1 MALKLAIVGGGW
13 AGLAAAVE
21 ATRAGHHITVFEA
34 ARTLGGRARRV
45 VADDG
50 MVLDNGQHILI
61 GAYRATL
68 ALMRDL
74 GVDADT
80 ALLRLPLALRFP
92 DGGGLS
98 VPAGLRPPLDLLTG
112 IAGAQGWSLRDKF
125 SLVRTSLRWRARGFR
140 CAPDDSVAT
149 LCAGL
154 TPRVMDELVA
164 PLCVSALNVPVERAS
179 GEVFLR
185 VLHDALFA
193 ERGGADLLLPRVDL
207 GALLPDPAARWLGA
221 HGASICIGQRV
232 QAIAPAAEGW
242 TVDGQ
247 PYDRVLLAAPA
258 WESARLARGASLPQA
273 IAWADQAD
281 ALGHEAIAT
290 VYLRGMPGLPGAPL
304 RALRHGPGAP
314 AQFVFDRGALGG
326 PAGLAALVVSA
337 SEGTREAIEAQA
349 LAQARTQLGW
359 HGAMPVQTIVEKRA
373 TFACTPGLRR
383 PPIGIAP
390 GLSACGDYVEGP
402 YPATLEGAVLSGRA
416 AAAAL

>member
-1 MALKLAIVGGGW
+1 M
-13 AGLAAAVE
+13 
-21 ATRAGHHITVFEA
+21 
-34 ARTLGGRARRV
+34 
-45 VADDG
+45 
-50 MVLDNGQHILI
+50 
-61 GAYRATL
+61 
-68 ALMRDL
+68 
-74 GVDADT
+74 
-80 ALLRLPLALRFP
+80 
-92 DGGGLS
+92 
-98 VPAGLRPPLDLLTG
+98 
-112 IAGAQGWSLRDKF
+112 
-125 SLVRTSLRWRARGFR
+125 
-140 CAPDDSVAT
+140 
-149 LCAGL
+149 
-154 TPRVMDELVA
+154 
-164 PLCVSALNVPVERAS
+164 
-179 GEVFLR
+179 
-185 VLHDALFA
+185 
-193 ERGGADLLLPRVDL
+193 DL

-221 HGASICIGQRV
+221 HGASIRIGQRV
-232 QAIAPAAEGW
+232 QAIAPTAEGW
-242 TVDGQ
+242 TVDDE

-290 VYLRGMPGLPGAPL
+290 VYLSGTPGLPGAPL

-373 TFACTPGLRR
+373 TFACTPGIRR

-402 YPATLEGAVLSGRA
+402 YPATLEGAVLSGQA
-416 AAAAL
+416 AVAAL